1 MEANMMM
8 VSFVLLVVAGG
19 LIVFLVREQ
28 FLGADFQHNLVGV
41 WFNEHMNVRV
51 LIYDVDSV
59 FQGSVVW
66 ADNMNNSILGTRV
79 LENLRVGMFKK
90 CKGSYIDPVSAK
102 EFDVTLHL
110 KNKSVLKI
118 TTFHK
123 GTQNVAFAQE
133 WKLMKP

>member
-1 MEANMMM
+1 MM
-8 VSFVLLVVAGG
+8 VSFVLFVVAGG

-41 WFNEHMNVRV
+41 WFNERLNVRV

-59 FQGSVVW
+59 FQGSIVW

-79 LENLRVGMFKK
+79 LENLKVGMFKK

-102 EFDVTLHL
+102 EFDVTLQL
-110 KNKSVLKI
+110 KNKSVLKV
-118 TTFHK
+118 TAFHK
-123 GTQNVAFAQE
+123 NTKDQAFIQE
-133 WKLMKP
+133 WKLIKP

>member
-1 MEANMMM
+1 MNANMMM
-8 VSFVLLVVAGG
+8 VSFVLLVGAGG

-41 WFNEHMNVRV
+41 WFSEQMNVRV

-66 ADNMNNSILGTRV
+66 ADSMNNSILGTRV
-79 LENLRVGMFKK
+79 LENLRVGLFKK
-90 CKGSYIDPVSAK
+90 CKGSYIDPISAK
-102 EFDVTLHL
+102 EFDVMLQL
-110 KNKSVLKI
+110 KTKSILKVTAFNKENQS
-118 TTFHK
+118 
-123 GTQNVAFAQE
+123 VAFAQE

>member
-1 MEANMMM
+1 MM
-8 VSFVLLVVAGG
+8 VLSFVVLVITGG

-41 WFNEHMNVRV
+41 WLNEYINVRV

-79 LENLRVGMFKK
+79 LENIRVGMFKK
-90 CKGSYIDPVSAK
+90 CKGSYIDPVSTK

-118 TTFHK
+118 TAFHK
-123 GTQNVAFAQE
+123 NTQEVAFTQE
-133 WKLMKP
+133 WRLIKS

>member
-19 LIVFLVREQ
+19 LIAFLVREQ

-41 WFNEHMNVRV
+41 WFNESLNVRV

-59 FQGSVVW
+59 FQGSIVW

-79 LENLRVGMFKK
+79 LENLKVGMFKK

-102 EFDVTLHL
+102 EFDVTVQL
-110 KNKSVLKI
+110 KNKSLLKV
-118 TTFHK
+118 TAFHK
-123 GTQNVAFAQE
+123 NTQDQAFVQE

>member
-8 VSFVLLVVAGG
+8 VSFVLFVVAGG

-41 WFNEHMNVRV
+41 WFNERLNVRV

-59 FQGSVVW
+59 FQGSIVW

-79 LENLRVGMFKK
+79 LENLKVGMFKK

-102 EFDVTLHL
+102 EFDVTLQL
-110 KNKSVLKI
+110 KNKSVLKV
-118 TTFHK
+118 TAFHK
-123 GTQNVAFAQE
+123 NTKDQAFIQE
-133 WKLMKP
+133 WKLIKP